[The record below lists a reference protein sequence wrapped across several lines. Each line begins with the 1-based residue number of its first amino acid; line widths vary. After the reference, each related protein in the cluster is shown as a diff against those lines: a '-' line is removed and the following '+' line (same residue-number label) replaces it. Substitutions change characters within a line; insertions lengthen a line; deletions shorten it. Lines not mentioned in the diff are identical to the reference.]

1 MQISACLQ
9 RQAAPVQRHAAAP
22 PAQVQCRRQRV
33 CGRQLCKTQRRE
45 HSFVVVAS
53 ATSQPAAASTELPQ
67 LLPLDGAPSGK
78 HRGCGPHAKCILAQT
93 PQRDTR
99 VMLAAENYEVAHTF
113 ASYANWLIRGHL
125 MLGRYPFVE
134 PSRCV

>member
-1 MQISACLQ
+1 MPISACLQ
-9 RQAAPVQRHAAAP
+9 WQAAPVLRHAAAP
-22 PAQVQCRRQRV
+22 PAQVQCRRQRL
-33 CGRQLCKTQRRE
+33 CGRQLFKTQRRE
-45 HSFVVVAS
+45 HGFVVVAS
-53 ATSQPAAASTELPQ
+53 ATSQPAATSTELPQ

-78 HRGCGPHAKCILAQT
+78 HRGCGRHAKCTLAAN
-93 PQRDTR
+93 PQRDAR

-113 ASYANWLIRGHL
+113 ASYASWLIRGRL